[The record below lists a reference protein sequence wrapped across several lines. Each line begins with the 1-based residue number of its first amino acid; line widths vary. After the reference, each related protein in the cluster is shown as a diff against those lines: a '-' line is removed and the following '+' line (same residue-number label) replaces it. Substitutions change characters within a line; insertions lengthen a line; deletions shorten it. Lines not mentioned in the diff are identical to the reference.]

1 MEFTEVYM
9 PGVQGLK
16 DTTKARDGL
25 QRVPLMNGIGIAR
38 FVDDIS
44 YVELRNAATVLCT
57 IAEARTA
64 ALDSPADSLPSASAV
79 YA

>member
-1 MEFTEVYM
+1 
-9 PGVQGLK
+9 
-16 DTTKARDGL
+16 
-25 QRVPLMNGIGIAR
+25 MNGIGVAR

-44 YVELRNAATVLCT
+44 YAELRNAATVLRT

-64 ALDSPADSLPSASAV
+64 ALDSPMDSVPAASAV